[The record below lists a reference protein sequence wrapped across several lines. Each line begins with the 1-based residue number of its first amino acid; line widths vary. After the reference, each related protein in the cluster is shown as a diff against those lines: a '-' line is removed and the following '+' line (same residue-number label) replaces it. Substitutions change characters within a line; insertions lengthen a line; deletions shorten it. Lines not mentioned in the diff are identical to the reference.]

1 MVMASHLEHTTHHV
15 CPSKYM
21 YTSVL
26 TYGSTEMTV
35 ADCVK

>member
-1 MVMASHLEHTTHHV
+1 MVMASHLEHTP
-15 CPSKYM
+15 PSKYM